1 MTGLQLTLKQET
13 HTKPSTCDLFASGS
27 EQVDGFYML
36 TSEISCQGAP
46 IAREPLVGR
55 KDHQV
60 SNPPGPDSQEAA
72 HNQQYEHQQHT
83 DEYNTACTYITY
95 EYTRVMY
102 MSYHMHTCTW
112 HLHVTEANYFTHT
125 NEC

>member
-13 HTKPSTCDLFASGS
+13 HTKASACDIFASGS
-27 EQVDGFYML
+27 DHML

-55 KDHQV
+55 KDHQI

-72 HNQQYEHQQHT
+72 HNQQYEHQQQQ

-95 EYTRVMY
+95 ENMRVMC
-102 MSYHMHTCTW
+102 MSYHMHT
-112 HLHVTEANYFTHT
+112 
-125 NEC
+125 